1 MRQREAHPRFF
12 LGLRDTAG
20 YMSRLANG
28 LREMGFPTTCAD
40 LSGHPFG
47 YEAAGWWTSVAGFL
61 GKRRR
66 DSSGLRR
73 AFWESQLW
81 ILTGS
86 VVVWALRRH
95 DVFVISALPAAAAL
109 PTTVLLR
116 LAGKRLIVV
125 FHGSDSRPPYLDGF
139 QPVTRSGDTG
149 ALKRATARQRRAVRS
164 MERWAHVVVCNTASS
179 HFLTRP
185 FVPFLL
191 MGIAAPEQREPSPVS
206 QSDVTRVVHAPSDP
220 IGKGTAEVRNAVAEL
235 QAEGLHI
242 ELIEL
247 SGVPHSQVLD
257 ELARADL
264 VVDQVFS
271 DLAIPGLAT
280 EASSMAKPVVIGGY
294 DWQLLRREIPAS
306 AWPPT
311 VQVHPRGIKS
321 AIRDLATDPKLRI
334 AAGLKAKEFVDRRF
348 RPTQVATRFLE
359 LARADP
365 PPEMLFNPSD
375 IAAMHGC
382 GLSRD
387 HGRELIDSLVR
398 RHGVSALG
406 LADKPHL
413 ERRVLLGQVDNQERD
428 E

>member
-1 MRQREAHPRFF
+1 M
-12 LGLRDTAG
+12 G
-20 YMSRLANG
+20 RLATG
-28 LREMGFPTTCAD
+28 LREIGCPTTCAD
-40 LSGHPFG
+40 LSGHPFD
-47 YEAAGWWTSVAGFL
+47 YEAAGWWSSVAGFL

-95 DVFVISALPAAAAL
+95 DVFVIAALPAAAAL
-109 PTTVLLR
+109 PTTALLR

-125 FHGSDSRPPYLDGF
+125 FSGSDSRPPYLDGF
-139 QPVTRSGDTG
+139 QPVTRSGDTA
-149 ALKRATARQRRAVRS
+149 ALERATARQRRAVRS
-164 MERWAHVVVCNTASS
+164 MERWAHVVVSHTASS

-191 MGIAAPEQREPSPVS
+191 MGIAAPEQRVPSPVP
-206 QSDVTRVVHAPSDP
+206 QSDVARVVHAPSDP
-220 IGKGTAEVRNAVAEL
+220 IGKGSAVVRAAVEEL
-235 QAEGLHI
+235 QAEGLQI
-242 ELIEL
+242 KLIEL
-247 SGVPHSQVLD
+247 SGVPHSEVLL

-271 DLAIPGLAT
+271 DQPIPGLAT

-294 DWQLLRREIPAS
+294 DWQVLRREIPAP

-311 VQVHPRGIKS
+311 VQVHPGGMKS

-334 AAGLKAKEFVDRRF
+334 SAGLNAQEFVNRRF

-359 LARADP
+359 LARRDP

-375 IAAMHGC
+375 IAAIHGC

-387 HGRELIDSLVR
+387 RRRELIDSLVT
-398 RHGVSALG
+398 GYGISALG
-406 LADKPHL
+406 LADKPQL
-413 ERRVLLGQVDNQERD
+413 ERRVMLGRLDGQKRD